1 MKDDKFDM
9 MDRIVHGDLQRA
21 FESVIAELV
30 DNGFSEMEIRSFID
44 QSHSKACRFIMEL
57 DLPVKVWNK
66 VAY

>member
-1 MKDDKFDM
+1 MEKDKFDM

-30 DNGFSEMEIRSFID
+30 DNGFSEREIRSFID

-57 DLPVKVWNK
+57 DLPVKV
-66 VAY
+66 